1 MRARDRRGAILEK
14 GAIREGCHTTRKLI
28 VSLKVLVKA
37 IDGVAIVVVDKYMV
51 GR

>member
-1 MRARDRRGAILEK
+1 MG
-14 GAIREGCHTTRKLI
+14 RKLM

-37 IDGVAIVVVDKYMV
+37 IDGVAIVVADKYMV

>member
-1 MRARDRRGAILEK
+1 MG
-14 GAIREGCHTTRKLI
+14 RKLI

-37 IDGVAIVVVDKYMV
+37 IDGVAIVAADKYIV

>member
-1 MRARDRRGAILEK
+1 MG
-14 GAIREGCHTTRKLI
+14 RKLI

-37 IDGVAIVVVDKYMV
+37 IDGVAMVAADKYIV

>member
-1 MRARDRRGAILEK
+1 MG
-14 GAIREGCHTTRKLI
+14 RKLM
-28 VSLKVLVKA
+28 VLLKVLIKA

>member
-1 MRARDRRGAILEK
+1 MG
-14 GAIREGCHTTRKLI
+14 RKLI

-37 IDGVAIVVVDKYMV
+37 IDSVVIVAVDKYMV

>member
-1 MRARDRRGAILEK
+1 MG
-14 GAIREGCHTTRKLI
+14 RKLI

-37 IDGVAIVVVDKYMV
+37 IDSVAIVVADKYMV

>member
-1 MRARDRRGAILEK
+1 MG
-14 GAIREGCHTTRKLI
+14 RKLI

-37 IDGVAIVVVDKYMV
+37 IDSVAIVAADKYMV